1 LPAPSLV
8 LPSFPTRRSSDL
20 VVIADLPDG
29 MDVGTS
35 KLYTAEFYSLLDQ
48 GLDEQGRVVVQAGS
62 PFFAPDAFWSVG
74 HSLEE
79 AGLAATPY
87 NVDVPTFGN
96 WGFYLAAEGSAPELW
111 LSEDTPELRFLDD
124 SLLAAAQVFPVD
136 RREEEGVEKSTL
148 MHPRIIDYHR
158 GEWR

>member
-1 LPAPSLV
+1 VDLAISRIV
-8 LPSFPTRRSSDL
+8 ISDL
-20 VVIADLPDG
+20 SRDSFQDPRVEVVNTDAFQWLRENQEAFDVVIADLPDG

-79 AGLAATPY
+79 AGLAAT
-87 NVDVPTFGN
+87 
-96 WGFYLAAEGSAPELW
+96 
-111 LSEDTPELRFLDD
+111 
-124 SLLAAAQVFPVD
+124 D
-136 RREEEGVEKSTL
+136 RKSTRL
-148 MHPRIIDYHR
+148 NSSHVSISYAV
-158 GEWR
+158 